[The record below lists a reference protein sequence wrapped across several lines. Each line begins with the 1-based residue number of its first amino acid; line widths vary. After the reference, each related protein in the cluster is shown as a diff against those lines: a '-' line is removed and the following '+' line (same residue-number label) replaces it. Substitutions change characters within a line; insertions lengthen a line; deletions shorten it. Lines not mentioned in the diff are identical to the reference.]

1 MTVQMKM
8 RGTQGD
14 GRWMMVMLAPTMVVI
29 VMVVSTVAFTGGE
42 AVASADHEVVER
54 LSGWDLDMVW

>member
-14 GRWMMVMLAPTMVVI
+14 GRWMMVMLTPTMVVI
-29 VMVVSTVAFTGGE
+29 VMVISTIAFTGGE

-54 LSGWDLDMVW
+54 LSG